1 MLPALPVKA
10 VKFVSIAAEVIAF
23 IITIFLKKNFTDEPN
38 VIIVPSSEDKPV
50 PKRKHDTT
58 KFTQYHYDFI
68 VQSYEEFVYHNAQ
81 RVRSE
86 HKTQKDLTDALNKK
100 LNLNKSSTSYARVW
114 NGKVDRESLPVGNQQ
129 DLFNQDTV

>member
-10 VKFVSIAAEVIAF
+10 VKFVSIAAEVLVF
-23 IITIFLKKNFTDEPN
+23 IITLFLKKNFTDEPKM
-38 VIIVPSSEDKPV
+38 IIVPSSDDEPA

-68 VQSYEEFVYHNAQ
+68 MQSYEEFVYYNGQ

-86 HKTQKDLTDALNKK
+86 HKTQKDLTDALNIK

-114 NGKVDRESLPVGNQQ
+114 KGKVARESLPVGSQQ
-129 DLFNQDTV
+129 DLFN